1 MGIVEKNTHE
11 VGKWKEFC
19 SLDGELRSCDAHLSG
34 GPFRPINGNLHICV
48 SLSSGVNFC
57 VACRDRGIRVQLRL
71 IKDLFFFKRNRYANN
86 DLLLN

>member
-11 VGKWKEFC
+11 AGKYKEFC

-34 GPFRPINGNLHICV
+34 GHSGPLTVTYIICV

-57 VACRDRGIRVQLRL
+57 VACRDSGIRVQKRL
-71 IKDLFFFKRNRYANN
+71 KKDFF
-86 DLLLN
+86 L